1 MQGRLRGLGVTIV
14 MPAGST
20 PEREQLMRLFG
31 ADVIYSPAELGS
43 NGAVT
48 MARELADA
56 DPTLFMPFQYGNPR
70 TRART
75 SAARPRRSSRVL
87 PEVDVFVAGLG
98 TGGTL
103 MGCARR
109 LRRDRPDLQVVAA
122 EPLPGEGIDGL
133 RSLED
138 GYTPEILDL
147 SLLDRKLLVSNE
159 DSVRGLRALAREEGL
174 FAGVSSGGVLHAAM
188 RVARDLDG
196 PANIVM
202 VLADG
207 GWKYLSAGLWDTP
220 EDELA
225 RAHGAGRL
233 VVDGSPRALADE
245 MIAHARSELP
255 NEACGIFGGTLDGE
269 LRTFYPARNADASP
283 YRYSVDADGPAAHR
297 ARRSTTRGDE
307 VAAIYHSHTMSPAS
321 PSRTDMELATWP
333 EAAYLIVSLKSDPP
347 EIRAWRLRRGQAARG
362 APARDRLGADAR
374 PRRAARARRRR
385 ASRRAGSARATSQR
399 ASGTRKRSSTPL
411 SP

>member
-1 MQGRLRGLGVTIV
+1 MIAAPRAVAFCRTVGGTPLVELTRLAPDPQVRLFAKLEWFNPTGSVKDRVACAMLDAAAEAGELWPGRRILEPSSGNTGIALAMQGRLRGLDVSIV

-48 MARELADA
+48 LARELAEA
-56 DPTLFMPFQYGNPR
+56 DPTLYMPFQYGNAANPR
-70 TRART
+70 AHEQGTAEEIL
-75 SAARPRRSSRVL
+75 AAC
-87 PEVDVFVAGLG
+87 PEVDVLVAGLG

-109 LRRDRPDLQVVAA
+109 LRRARPDLKIVAA

-188 RVARDLDG
+188 RVARDLDA

-220 EDELA
+220 EAELLE
-225 RAHGAGRL
+225 R
-233 VVDGSPRALADE
+233 
-245 MIAHARSELP
+245 
-255 NEACGIFGGTLDGE
+255 
-269 LRTFYPARNADASP
+269 
-283 YRYSVDADGPAAHR
+283 
-297 ARRSTTRGDE
+297 
-307 VAAIYHSHTMSPAS
+307 
-321 PSRTDMELATWP
+321 MEQGVW
-333 EAAYLIVSLKSDPP
+333 
-347 EIRAWRLRRGQAARG
+347 W
-362 APARDRLGADAR
+362 
-374 PRRAARARRRR
+374 
-385 ASRRAGSARATSQR
+385 
-399 ASGTRKRSSTPL
+399 
-411 SP
+411 